1 MGLAQRQWS
10 MWRKYAYQGA
20 EDFRQQIDPRSHSL
34 WETRVPA
41 SSFLP
46 NSWHFLEILQPA
58 VRLCWG
64 WQLLTLLKSAEMLS
78 WTKISKAHSNV
89 SKKLKWESTSWRIVN
104 PISKITRSIF
114 KPSVFL
120 CQLSVHIYASA
131 QSISIIALLCTI
143 VKSKYYLLELNVLT
157 SQWTLLG
164 GRRYNNTRHCE
175 GLESLPPTVQF
186 WVKKHIQTYLKLW
199 MRSKQQFQKPKGEE
213 HKTSILLRKQW
224 VKDQS
229 FHLGTRM
236 TFKDKRRIPHK
247 AAY

>member
-10 MWRKYAYQGA
+10 MSRKRAHQGTK
-20 EDFRQQIDPRSHSL
+20 DFRQQIDPRSHSL

-46 NSWHFLEILQPA
+46 DSWHFLETLQPA
-58 VRLCWG
+58 VGLCWS

-78 WTKISKAHSNV
+78 WTKISKTHSNV
-89 SKKLKWESTSWRIVN
+89 SKKLKWESTLWWILN
-104 PISKITRSIF
+104 PISKITRSHFQIF
-114 KPSVFL
+114 CISLSAFGTHL
-120 CQLSVHIYASA
+120 CLSTVYFYNSTAMHN
-131 QSISIIALLCTI
+131 CEE
-143 VKSKYYLLELNVLT
+143 YYLLERNVLA
-157 SQWTLLG
+157 SQWTLRG
-164 GRRYNNTRHCE
+164 ERRYNTRHCE

-186 WVKKHIQTYLKLW
+186 GVKKHIQMYLKLW

-213 HKTSILLRKQW
+213 HKTSILLRKHW

-229 FHLGTRM
+229 IHLGMGM